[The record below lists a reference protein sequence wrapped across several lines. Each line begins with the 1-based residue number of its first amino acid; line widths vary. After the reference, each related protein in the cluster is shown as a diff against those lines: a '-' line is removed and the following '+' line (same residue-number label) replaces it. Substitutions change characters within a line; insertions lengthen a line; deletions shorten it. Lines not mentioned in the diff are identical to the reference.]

1 MNTTRK
7 KFAALA
13 GLASAFMTTDILMS
27 PSISRSS
34 RRANPSKLP
43 LTPKQLKAR
52 AKSKAAKKARK
63 QQYKKAKA

>member
-13 GLASAFMTTDILMS
+13 GAFMTTLASDGLMQ
-27 PSISRSS
+27 PSTRP
-34 RRANPSKLP
+34 RMANPSKIP

-63 QQYKKAKA
+63 QQYKKAK